1 MKEIILITIVV
12 ASVIIIIVL
21 LIYIFGEMNNS
32 KYPAL
37 DEYIESN
44 PPDFSQFPPLSF
56 EIDSDLDLDSEDD
69 NDSDMSSEEEVNGT
83 RFIAITFQNGQ
94 LNVIGGGVLD
104 GFTQENFE
112 QIGSGILNGF
122 TPANFEPQQQS
133 QPSSNVETKNP
144 HDYYK
149 SLEKHEI
156 DPQNVHTPEINKL
169 LSIKY
174 HKLLELNGKDLISD
188 DVIEMV
194 RAQVLAEVLDG
205 AEKYIHTL
213 SDTTAHKN
221 IKMRRIALVLSKIRE
236 GNTISSI
243 SLTNPPREDDILTA
257 VWLRIHSDDN
267 KEVQKELH
275 IALYDALLDCAPK
288 KDRNHLILNDLI
300 EIVDGHNVSALERK
314 YMPVCINGR
323 VARILGCLTILDRCP
338 ELSVPEKDYNEIA
351 NEAYAKAERIFTKAF
366 DEFVHTPPISEL
378 YNRDEST
385 LSNNELE
392 AVKRFEKYV
401 KDNISISL
409 TNDYGAIL
417 SATKL
422 AKLISS
428 AQAAI

>member
-12 ASVIIIIVL
+12 ASVIIIIFL
-21 LIYIFGEMNNS
+21 LIYIFGEMNKS
-32 KYPAL
+32 KYPAM

-56 EIDSDLDLDSEDD
+56 EIDSDSDLDSEDD
-69 NDSDMSSEEEVNGT
+69 NDSDMSSEEEINGT

-94 LNVIGGGVLD
+94 LNVIGSGILD
-104 GFTQENFE
+104 GFSPENFE
-112 QIGSGILNGF
+112 QSFN
-122 TPANFEPQQQS
+122 TPLP

-149 SLEKHEI
+149 SLEKHEV

-385 LSNNELE
+385 LSDSELE
-392 AVKRFEKYV
+392 VVKMFEKYV